1 MATSQQTKISPA
13 EKKRLDLNNWY
24 QDLATQIMK
33 SSQSGISRQAQV
45 AAKTK
50 LRDTYLGHT
59 SMTQFELFFRAAV
72 GDIVAHQELTLRKLE
87 IEKLKEKI
95 RKLEKTAVEDKQEN
109 PANSSENSDV
119 EKVEAEADEAGGT
132 TYFLHPKAGSI
143 AQYKVQVPTQS
154 SPEDLCHSRTPNGLS
169 SIKETYEPDEKEEEM
184 SSTFEKQ
191 SEPEENENPDTKTS
205 AKRSKESKSKSGTPD
220 DASLSS
226 GSESESS
233 SGSESENEEEN
244 YQTHIDESSDSSL
257 NSEEVEKAVREMK
270 KENKEDDVMTK
281 LSEFLVSAGQE
292 EGGELV
298 SQMLTHVQ
306 SEIRKIRREE
316 EEKNA
321 VQEKI
326 ETEKKVPAKVEES
339 RKKKRVKFEDE
350 KKQSQESS
358 SRKRKSDES
367 QDSTEDEDIS
377 TTSHTIRNVSR
388 LSRVVRARVSSSSDS
403 SPSPPPNR
411 RSTKYAETHKS
422 VRILAKLTE
431 DVKRMIQKGASYRE
445 VEKKL
450 AEDFKRKYRGIEFKH
465 YIQRIQRQSATQGYK
480 NEHGYRRPHAHAR
493 QPGDIV
499 DLRRIITSKLPR
511 HYSNN
516 YQKSYRPTRYPYP
529 VEESSYYNSNRS
541 NHESKYQSSSSSK
554 NYIRK
559 YEPSNYQAAVYS
571 DSDYDTRVNRVY
583 R

>member
-1 MATSQQTKISPA
+1 MATSQQTKTSPA
-13 EKKRLDLNNWY
+13 EKKRLELNNWY

-50 LRDTYLGHT
+50 LRDTYLGHPT
-59 SMTQFELFFRAAV
+59 VVQFELFFRAAV

-87 IEKLKEKI
+87 IEKLREKI
-95 RKLEKTAVEDKQEN
+95 KKLEKTAVEDKQEN
-109 PANSSENSDV
+109 TSENSDV
-119 EKVEAEADEAGGT
+119 EKVETEADEAGGT
-132 TYFLHPKAGSI
+132 TYFLHPKAGRI
-143 AQYKVQVPTQS
+143 AQYKVQDPTQS
-154 SPEDLCHSRTPNGLS
+154 SSEDLCHFQTPNGLS
-169 SIKETYEPDEKEEEM
+169 SIKEIYEPDEKEEET
-184 SSTFEKQ
+184 SSISEKR
-191 SEPEENENPDTKTS
+191 SESEEKENSEVKSS
-205 AKRSKESKSKSGTPD
+205 AKRSKESKSKPETPN

-226 GSESESS
+226 SSESESS
-233 SGSESENEEEN
+233 SGSDSENEEEN

-257 NSEEVEKAVREMK
+257 SSEEVEKAVKEMK
-270 KENKEDDVMTK
+270 KENKEDEVMTK

-298 SQMLTHVQ
+298 NQMLTHVQ
-306 SEIRKIRREE
+306 SEIRKIRYQE

-326 ETEKKVPAKVEES
+326 ETERKVPAKVAES
-339 RKKKRVKFEDE
+339 EKRKKVKFEDE
-350 KKQSQESS
+350 KQSQGSS
-358 SRKRKSDES
+358 CRKRKSDES
-367 QDSTEDEDIS
+367 QDSTEDEDAS
-377 TTSHTIRNVSR
+377 TTSLTIRNVSR
-388 LSRVVRARVSSSSDS
+388 LSRAVRARVSSSSDS

-411 RSTKYAETHKS
+411 RSAKYAETHKS

-431 DVKRMIQKGASYRE
+431 DVKRMIQKGASYKE

-450 AEDFKRKYRGIEFKH
+450 AEDFKRKYKGIEFKH
-465 YIQRIQRQSATQGYK
+465 YIQRVQRQSVTHGYK
-480 NEHGYRRPHAHAR
+480 NEHDYRRPHAHAR
-493 QPGDIV
+493 QSGDTV
-499 DLRRIITSKLPR
+499 DLRRVITSKLPR

-529 VEESSYYNSNRS
+529 VEGSSYYNSNRS
-541 NHESKYQSSSSSK
+541 SHESKYQSSSSSK

-559 YEPSNYQAAVYS
+559 YESSNYQAAIYS